1 MDRNAVIEVLKGH
14 EAELRKLGID
24 RLSLFG
30 STARGEA
37 SKRSDVDIAVEMKQ
51 GPRGFARLERL
62 DAIKDRLAE
71 ILGVS
76 VDVIEE
82 PSNRPRI
89 QREIDRDLSGPGG
102 VSRIWWTTSSSSS
115 AIGAA

>member
-1 MDRNAVIEVLKGH
+1 MGSLMHRTAVLEALKSH
-14 EAELRKLGID
+14 ELELRKLGIV

-37 SKRSDVDIAVEMKQ
+37 SKRSDVDIAVQMKQ

-62 DAIKDRLAE
+62 EAIKDRLAE
-71 ILGVS
+71 ILGAS

-82 PSNRPRI
+82 PSDRPRI
-89 QREIDRDLSGPGG
+89 QQEIDRDRVL
-102 VSRIWWTTSSSSS
+102 
-115 AIGAA
+115 AF

>member
-1 MDRNAVIEVLKGH
+1 MDRPAVIEVLKSH
-14 EAELRKLGID
+14 EAEFRMLGIV

-37 SKRSDVDIAVEMKQ
+37 SKRSDVDIAVEMNP

-62 DAIKDRLAE
+62 DAVKDRLAE
-71 ILGVS
+71 ILGAP

-82 PSNRPRI
+82 PCNRTRI
-89 QREIDRDLSGPGG
+89 QQEIDRDRVL
-102 VSRIWWTTSSSSS
+102 
-115 AIGAA
+115 AF